1 MIGQTWNLI
10 FETPLLNLLILFYKM
25 LGSNMGLAVMATSVF
40 VKAVSLPLTHSS
52 LKTMEKQKTLMPEVE
67 KLKKKFGHD
76 KKKLAEE
83 QLNLYKTAGISP
95 ASGCLTQ
102 IFPILVIIA
111 LFGVINMAFG
121 SHALSVDA
129 LNLRLYFDF
138 LKLPVGSVINSK
150 FLYLDLAKPDHL
162 FILPVLAALLQ
173 FMISKMM
180 MPNISK
186 AEKLAKK
193 TDDVKDDVMYNM
205 QEQMLYTMPI
215 IFLIVGVKLPS
226 GVVLNILV
234 TTLFSLV
241 QQYFVS
247 GFGGLTPLV
256 RKLGIKV

>member
-1 MIGQTWNLI
+1 MIGYVWNLI
-10 FETPLLNLLILFYKM
+10 FVTPLLNLLIFFYKM
-25 LGSNMGLAVMATSVF
+25 LGADMGLAVIVASVF

-52 LKTMEKQKTLMPEVE
+52 LKTMEKQKNLMPEVE

-76 KKKLAEE
+76 KKRLAEE

-102 IFPILVIIA
+102 FFPILVIIA

-121 SHALSVDA
+121 SHALSVDT

-138 LKLPVGSVINSK
+138 LKLSAGSVINSK

-173 FMISKMM
+173 FLTSKMM

-247 GFGGLTPLV
+247 GFGGLTPFV